1 MNKNTSNDSRKT
13 LSILCHASIFFS
25 STVISVGIPIA
36 ILLVSED
43 TVVKTNAKEALNFW
57 ITVYILALI
66 WVILTFLVIE
76 NPLFVLLLIATL
88 VMPIIAIIKV
98 LGNPD
103 RSYRYPLIWH
113 PL

>member
-13 LSILCHASIFFS
+13 LSILCHASILFS
-25 STVISVGIPIA
+25 STVISIGIPIA

-57 ITVYILALI
+57 ITACILAVIFSILSFIIIGFPLLI
-66 WVILTFLVIE
+66 
-76 NPLFVLLLIATL
+76 LLLIATL
-88 VMPIIAIIKV
+88 VMPIMAIIKV
-98 LGNPD
+98 LENPD